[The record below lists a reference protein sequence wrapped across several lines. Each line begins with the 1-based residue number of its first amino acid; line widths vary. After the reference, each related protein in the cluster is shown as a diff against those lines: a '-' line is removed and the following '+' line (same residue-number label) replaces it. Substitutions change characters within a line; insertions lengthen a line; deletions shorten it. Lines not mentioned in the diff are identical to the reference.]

1 MNHLLLLS
9 PFEQF
14 EINPIIAVNTAFSI
28 TNSTFFM
35 LFAVGTLV
43 SLFYL
48 STYKSSI
55 VPSAWQSLIEFL
67 YEFVVGL
74 INGQIGPRGY
84 KYLPLIFTTFT
95 FILAC
100 NMLGMVPYT
109 FTVTSHLIVTL
120 GLAMS
125 IFIGVNII
133 AGEIHGLH
141 FFSFFLPQGISLVLA
156 PFLVLIEL
164 ISYIFRVVSLAV
176 RLFAN
181 MMSGHALLKILAG
194 FSWTMSSKGGLLLLA
209 SILPF
214 AIVFALTGLEL
225 AIAFLQAYV
234 FSVLICIYLND
245 AIFLH

>member
-1 MNHLLLLS
+1 MRS
-9 PFEQF
+9 TIAYTPFEQF
-14 EINPIIAVNTAFSI
+14 EINPIFSINTALSFTNSSLFALIAVTI
-28 TNSTFFM
+28 LVFF
-35 LFAVGTLV
+35 
-43 SLFYL
+43 FYL
-48 STYKSSI
+48 STYRASI
-55 VPSAWQSLIEFL
+55 VPNSWQSGIELL
-67 YEFVVGL
+67 YEFVSGL
-74 INGQIGPRGY
+74 VYGQIGNRGY

-120 GLAMS
+120 GLAMA

-133 AGEIHGLH
+133 AGQQHGLH
-141 FFSFFLPQGISLVLA
+141 FFSFFLPQGVSLALA

-164 ISYIFRVVSLAV
+164 ISYLFRVVSLAV

-194 FSWTMSSKGGLLLLA
+194 FSWTMSSHGGLIFVA
-209 SILPF
+209 SFVPL
-214 AIVFALTGLEL
+214 AIVFILTGLEL

-234 FSVLICIYLND
+234 FSVLVCIYLND
-245 AIFLH
+245 AIHLH

>member
-1 MNHLLLLS
+1 MRLVTPLS

-14 EINPIIAVNTAFSI
+14 EINPLLSINTSLSF
-28 TNSTFFM
+28 TNSS
-35 LFAVGTLV
+35 LFALIALSTLIFF
-43 SLFYL
+43 FYL

-55 VPSAWQSLIEFL
+55 VPNAWQSTVESI
-67 YEFVVGL
+67 YEFISGMVY
-74 INGQIGPRGY
+74 GQIGPRGY

-133 AGEIHGLH
+133 AGTQHGLH
-141 FFSFFLPQGISLVLA
+141 FFSFFLPQGISLALA

-164 ISYIFRVVSLAV
+164 ISYLFRVVSLAV

-194 FSWTMSSKGGLLLLA
+194 FSWTMSTKGGILLA
-209 SILPF
+209 ASIVPL

-234 FSVLICIYLND
+234 FSVLVCIYLND
-245 AIFLH
+245 AIHLH

>member
-1 MNHLLLLS
+1 MRLLTPLS

-14 EINPIIAVNTAFSI
+14 EINPLLSINTSLSFTNSSLFALIAVSMLV
-28 TNSTFFM
+28 FF
-35 LFAVGTLV
+35 
-43 SLFYL
+43 FYL
-48 STYKSSI
+48 STYKSSV
-55 VPSAWQSLIEFL
+55 VPNAWQSTIESI
-67 YEFVVGL
+67 YEFILGM
-74 INGQIGPRGY
+74 INGQIGPKGY
-84 KYLPLIFTTFT
+84 RYLPLIFTIFT

-133 AGEIHGLH
+133 AGAQHGLH
-141 FFSFFLPQGISLVLA
+141 FFSFFLPQGISLALA

-164 ISYIFRVVSLAV
+164 ISYLFRVVSLAV

-194 FSWTMSSKGGLLLLA
+194 FSWTMSSKGGILLVA
-209 SILPF
+209 SILPL

-245 AIFLH
+245 AIHLH

>member
-1 MNHLLLLS
+1 MRSIISS

-14 EINPIIAVNTAFSI
+14 EINPILAINTSFSF
-28 TNSTFFM
+28 TNSS
-35 LFAVGTLV
+35 LFALIAVGTLV
-43 SLFYL
+43 FFFYL
-48 STYKSSI
+48 ATYRASI
-55 VPSAWQSLIEFL
+55 IPNAWQSTIESV
-67 YEFVVGL
+67 YEFVSGL
-74 INGQIGPRGY
+74 VYGQIGTKGY

-120 GLAMS
+120 GLAMA

-133 AGEIHGLH
+133 AGAQHGMH
-141 FFSFFLPQGISLVLA
+141 FFSFFLPQGISLALA
-156 PFLVLIEL
+156 PFLVLIET
-164 ISYIFRVVSLAV
+164 ISYLFRVISLAV

-209 SILPF
+209 SLLPL

-234 FSVLICIYLND
+234 FSVLVCIYLND
-245 AIFLH
+245 AIHLH

>member
-1 MNHLLLLS
+1 MRVIPLS

-14 EINPIIAVNTAFSI
+14 EINPLFSINTAFSF
-28 TNSTFFM
+28 TNSS
-35 LFAVGTLV
+35 LFALIALGTLV
-43 SLFYL
+43 FFFYL

-55 VPSAWQSLIEFL
+55 VPNAWQSTAESI
-67 YEFVVGL
+67 YEFISGMVY
-74 INGQIGPRGY
+74 GQIGPKGY

-133 AGEIHGLH
+133 AGIQHGLH
-141 FFSFFLPQGISLVLA
+141 FFSFFLPQGISLALA

-164 ISYIFRVVSLAV
+164 ISYLFRVVSLAV

-194 FSWTMSSKGGLLLLA
+194 FSWTMSTKGGFLLA
-209 SILPF
+209 ASIVPL

-234 FSVLICIYLND
+234 FSVLVCIYLND
-245 AIFLH
+245 AIHLH

>member
-1 MNHLLLLS
+1 MKLQLLS

-14 EINPIIAVNTAFSI
+14 EINPIFSINTAFSF
-28 TNSTFFM
+28 TNSSFFA
-35 LFAVGTLV
+35 LFAVSALIFF
-43 SLFYL
+43 FYL
-48 STYKSSI
+48 STYRSAL
-55 VPSAWQSLIEFL
+55 VPSAWQSTIEST
-67 YEFVVGL
+67 YEFVVSL
-74 INGQIGPRGY
+74 INGQIGPKGY

-120 GLAMS
+120 GLAMA

-133 AGEIHGLH
+133 AGSHHGLH
-141 FFSFFLPQGISLVLA
+141 FFSFFLPQGISLALA

-164 ISYIFRVVSLAV
+164 ISYLFRVVSLAV

-194 FSWTMSSKGGLLLLA
+194 FSWTMSSKGGLLLVA
-209 SILPF
+209 SVLPL

-234 FSVLICIYLND
+234 FSVLVCIYLND
-245 AIFLH
+245 AIHLH